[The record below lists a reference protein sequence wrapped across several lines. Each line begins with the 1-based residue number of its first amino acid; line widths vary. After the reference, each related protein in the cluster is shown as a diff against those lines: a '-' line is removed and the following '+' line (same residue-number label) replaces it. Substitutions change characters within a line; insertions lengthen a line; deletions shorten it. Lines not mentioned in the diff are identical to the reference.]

1 MNLDKS
7 VYPPIKQIMKLN
19 TKKTIVNFVCE
30 GKKINDKTIEITL
43 EEIIDFLIV
52 LIREE
57 ERKIFKAIL
66 DENKDDLTGF
76 YDYDGIAETVIKL
89 AKK

>member
-7 VYPPIKQIMKLN
+7 LYPPIKQIMKLN
-19 TKKTIVNFVCE
+19 TKKTIVNFICE
-30 GKKINDKTIEITL
+30 GKKVGDKTEITL
-43 EEIIDFLIV
+43 EEIIDFLVILV
-52 LIREE
+52 REE
-57 ERKIFKAIL
+57 EKKIFNSIL

-76 YDYDGIAETVIKL
+76 YDYDGIAETVIGL